1 MKLSFSFSKSWSL
14 QNWSSKK
21 TKNRVKF
28 TFLNNFLDCGGIREW
43 RISIGWKGRN
53 LRFWAGRL
61 WGVKFALERVANL
74 PSELSGAARRIQLP
88 KSQKVGGHLHNAASS
103 FGSIGDEFE
112 PLFFLLLIF
121 KVAKKKWAAAKMRR
135 LEKAGT
141 SQNWDFETKIESNLV
156 LSAFSS
162 REKTMTKKTDYS

>member
-1 MKLSFSFSKSWSL
+1 MADSA
-14 QNWSSKK
+14 NGE
-21 TKNRVKF
+21 
-28 TFLNNFLDCGGIREW
+28 FLLAEKAEIFVFG
-43 RISIGWKGRN
+43 
-53 LRFWAGRL
+53 AGRL

-121 KVAKKKWAAAKMRR
+121 SIFKVAKKK
-135 LEKAGT
+135 
-141 SQNWDFETKIESNLV
+141 
-156 LSAFSS
+156 
-162 REKTMTKKTDYS
+162 